1 MRRDLMLLRARKA
14 KTEAQQSATTQIGDA
29 KTEATSS
36 AKVEEVEDLT
46 MTDAPLP
53 SRDVAPEQSTTEPP
67 KSPQANGVPPV
78 STTADPPATTAPLPA
93 ATAEAPLAT
102 KEEVAP
108 NTPATADGMKDTDFE
123 SMFGDL
129 AGELSPNNDTVNSI
143 DMNDFP
149 DTNADVSSL
158 IPELENYASM
168 PDTTLPV
175 TTMTEATTDSATA
188 LDASLDFSMPPMPSQ
203 DNIGDDVIKTETQG
217 DEQQDDGAG
226 QVDFG
231 DNSFEDLFDM
241 DYEFSTTAGN
251 TDELDDWM
259 KTWDN

>member
-14 KTEAQQSATTQIGDA
+14 QTEARESAASQVGDA
-29 KTEATSS
+29 KAEAPSDV
-36 AKVEEVEDLT
+36 KVVDVEDLT
-46 MTDAPLP
+46 MTDVPPP
-53 SRDVAPEQSTTEPP
+53 SRDVAPDQTTAEPA

-78 STTADPPATTAPLPA
+78 TTTADPPAPTALLPVT
-93 ATAEAPLAT
+93 TAEAPLTTAA
-102 KEEVAP
+102 EAAP
-108 NTPATADGMKDTDFE
+108 NTPTSGDGMKDTDFE

-129 AGELSPNNDTVNSI
+129 AGEMSPNNDTVNSI

-158 IPELENYASM
+158 VPGLENYASM
-168 PDTTLPV
+168 PDTTLPDTSV
-175 TTMTEATTDSATA
+175 PEATTDSATA
-188 LDASLDFSMPPMPSQ
+188 LDASLDFSMPLMPGQDSISQ
-203 DNIGDDVIKTETQG
+203 DVNQTDTQG
-217 DEQQDDGAG
+217 EDQQGDGTG